1 MRINLIRQTIV
12 FGVLSTNI
20 WGLWA
25 QEEHLRYVQKLEGL
39 GLEFSMEAI
48 PGGTFR
54 MGSENG
60 VPDERPAHEVRID
73 PFWMATHEVLWD
85 FYLPFVVKHL
95 EAAKSEGGKVPEA
108 VDAVTRPSLPYVD
121 MTFGMEQ
128 DERPAVGMTNYAA
141 VQFCKWLYVRT
152 GHFYRLP
159 TEAEWEY
166 ACRAGSQTD
175 YYYGDDA
182 GQMDEHAWFAGNSD
196 GYPNRVGK
204 KKPNAWGLYDMMGN
218 VAEWTYDQYRADY
231 YQQFAA
237 GVADNPVAEPTQLY
251 PHSVRGG
258 SFQSAAE
265 DLRSAKRMASDPKW
279 KEIDPQIPKSQWWL
293 TDAPFVG
300 IRIVRPKK
308 QPSAEEI
315 KAYYDRPAIKD
326 F

>member
-1 MRINLIRQTIV
+1 MNLIQRMIA
-12 FGVLSTNI
+12 FCVLLMTVSVAFPQ
-20 WGLWA
+20 GKH
-25 QEEHLRYVQKLEGL
+25 ERYVQRLDGL

-60 VPDERPAHEVRID
+60 KPDEKPVHEVRIA

-85 FYLPFVVKHL
+85 FYLPFVVKHV
-95 EAAKSEGGKVPEA
+95 EAAKSEGGKVSDA
-108 VDAVTRPSLPYVD
+108 VDAVTRPSLPYID
-121 MTFGMEQ
+121 MTFGQEQ
-128 DERPAVGMTNYAA
+128 DDRPAVGMTNYAA
-141 VQFCKWLYVRT
+141 VQYCKWLYVRT

-175 YYYGDDA
+175 YYYGDDPA
-182 GQMDEHAWFAGNSD
+182 KLDDYAWFADNSD
-196 GYPNRVGK
+196 GYPSKVGQK
-204 KKPNAWGLYDMMGN
+204 RPNAWGLHDMMGN

-231 YQQFAA
+231 YQQFAG
-237 GVADNPVAEPTQLY
+237 GVADNPVADPTQLY

-258 SFQSAAE
+258 SFRSEAGE
-265 DLRSAKRMASDPKW
+265 LRSANRMASDPKW

-293 TDAPFVG
+293 TDGPFVG
-300 IRIVRPKK
+300 IRVVRPVDP
-308 QPSAEEI
+308 PSPEDI
-315 KAYYDRPAIKD
+315 SAYYDRPPIKD